1 MLRLDLSEIVRTVGM
16 NHFCEIDEPP
26 FVFDDIEFI
35 SPVKGNVTISNS
47 GELLIVR
54 GSFKS
59 TISLE
64 CARCLADV
72 RQPIDGDILEQFAI
86 IGVEDSPRRD
96 EAPAIVQDEDNE
108 MPEGLFEGL
117 VIDLRV
123 LIRQSAILNAPLN
136 VLCREDC
143 KGLCPSCGKNRNLIS
158 CDCSF
163 EATNR
168 PFASL
173 PELFRQKDTE

>member
-1 MLRLDLSEIVRTVGM
+1 
-16 NHFCEIDEPP
+16 
-26 FVFDDIEFI
+26 
-35 SPVKGNVTISNS
+35 
-47 GELLIVR
+47 
-54 GSFKS
+54 
-59 TISLE
+59 
-64 CARCLADV
+64 
-72 RQPIDGDILEQFAI
+72 
-86 IGVEDSPRRD
+86 
-96 EAPAIVQDEDNE
+96 VQDEDNE